1 MLIEQQITERR
12 ERAAG
17 AIAKIL
23 KRPTGAPY
31 GDYSVKSASGK
42 TYRLAMRGPGLF
54 ENYCSCPDFRVNTL
68 GTCKHIEALLLRLR
82 RRHGVA
88 LDRKGYARTRSSIS
102 LQYGETIAIRL
113 RMPASPPPALR
124 SIAEEHFDSAGLLRR
139 EHFAS
144 FHRVLEAF
152 RNADQDAVIYS
163 DVLEYVDRENEISEG
178 LAWERQ
184 LLGKLRRGQ
193 DPLNGVLKSKLL
205 PYQTRRHFRRLPRP
219 GGPG

>member
-68 GTCKHIEALLLRLR
+68 CTRKHIEALLLRLR
-82 RRHGVA
+82 HGAA
-88 LDRKGYARTRSSIS
+88 LERKAFALTRSSIS
-102 LQYGETIAIRL
+102 LQYGETIEIRL
-113 RMPASPPPALR
+113 RMPASPPPELR
-124 SIAEEHFDSAGLLRR
+124 AIAEQYFDSAGWLRH
-139 EHFAS
+139 EHLRG
-144 FHRVLEAF
+144 FHRVLE
-152 RNADQDAVIYS
+152 
-163 DVLEYVDRENEISEG
+163 
-178 LAWERQ
+178 
-184 LLGKLRRGQ
+184 
-193 DPLNGVLKSKLL
+193 
-205 PYQTRRHFRRLPRP
+205 
-219 GGPG
+219 